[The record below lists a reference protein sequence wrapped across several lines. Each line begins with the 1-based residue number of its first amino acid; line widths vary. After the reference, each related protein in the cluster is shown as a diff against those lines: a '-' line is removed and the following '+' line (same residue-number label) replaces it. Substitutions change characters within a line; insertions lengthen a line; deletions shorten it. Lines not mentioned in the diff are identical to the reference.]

1 MAGNRFTRDERTTLL
16 KGVGLFSNCTREE
29 LRRISSLTTPT
40 TVDRGTV
47 LMLQGQAGSE
57 FFIVVSGMAI
67 AARNDRELAR
77 YGPGSFF
84 GELALL
90 DGGSRTAT
98 VYAATDMELL
108 VLSRSE
114 FRSLQ
119 ETAPSVAFKILNE
132 LGGRL
137 RRADQIVDE
146 YLESGSTI
154 TVPSHWT
161 L

>member
-1 MAGNRFTRDERTTLL
+1 MAANRFTRDQRTTLL
-16 KGVGLFSNCTREE
+16 KGVALFSNCSREE
-29 LRRISSLTTPT
+29 LRRISTLTTLI
-40 TVDRGTV
+40 TVDKGAV
-47 LMLQGQAGSE
+47 LTLQGQPGSE
-57 FFIVVSGMAI
+57 FFIVVSGTAI
-67 AARNDRELAR
+67 AARNERELAR

-98 VYAATDMELL
+98 VYAASDMELL

-119 ETAPSVAFKILNE
+119 VTAPSVAFKILNE

-146 YLESGSTI
+146 YLETGSPM
-154 TVPSHWT
+154 TVPTNWT

>member
-1 MAGNRFTRDERTTLL
+1 MTLL
-16 KGVGLFSNCTREE
+16 KGVGLFSDCSREE

-40 TVDRGTV
+40 AVSKGSV
-47 LMLQGQAGSE
+47 LTLQGQPGSE
-57 FFIVVSGMAI
+57 FFIVVSGTAT
-67 AARNDRELAR
+67 ATRNERELAQ

-98 VYAATDMELL
+98 VYATSDMELL

-137 RRADQIVDE
+137 RRADQLVDE
-146 YLESGSTI
+146 YLETGSPM
-154 TVPSHWT
+154 TVPTNWT

>member
-1 MAGNRFTRDERTTLL
+1 M
-16 KGVGLFSNCTREE
+16 SHCSPICSREE
-29 LRRISSLTTPT
+29 LRRISTLTTLI
-40 TVDRGTV
+40 TVDKGAV
-47 LMLQGQAGSE
+47 LTLQGQPGSE
-57 FFIVVSGMAI
+57 FFIVVSGTAI
-67 AARNDRELAR
+67 AARNERELAR

-98 VYAATDMELL
+98 VYAASDMELL

-119 ETAPSVAFKILNE
+119 VTAPSVAFKILNE

-146 YLESGSTI
+146 YLETGSPM
-154 TVPSHWT
+154 TVPTNWT

>member
-1 MAGNRFTRDERTTLL
+1 MAANRFTKDQRMNLL
-16 KGVGLFSNCTREE
+16 KGVALFSNCTREE
-29 LRRISSLTTPT
+29 LQRISSLTTLT
-40 TVDRGTV
+40 SVDKGTV
-47 LMLQGQAGSE
+47 LMLQGQPGNE
-57 FFIVVSGMAI
+57 FFIVVSGTAT
-67 AARNDRELAR
+67 ATRNERELAQ

-98 VYAATDMELL
+98 VYAASDMELL

-119 ETAPSVAFKILNE
+119 VTAPSVAFKILNE

-137 RRADQIVDE
+137 RRADQILDE
-146 YLESGSTI
+146 YLETGSTI
-154 TVPSHWT
+154 TVPTNWT

>member
-1 MAGNRFTRDERTTLL
+1 MAVNRFTKDQRMALL

-29 LRRISSLTTPT
+29 LQRISSLTTPT
-40 TVDRGTV
+40 SVDKGTV
-47 LMLQGQAGSE
+47 LMLQGQPGNE
-57 FFIVVSGMAI
+57 FFIVVSGTAI
-67 AARNDRELAR
+67 ADRNERELAQ

-98 VYAATDMELL
+98 VYAASDMELL

-119 ETAPSVAFKILNE
+119 VTAPSVAFKILNE

-137 RRADQIVDE
+137 RRADQILDE
-146 YLESGSTI
+146 YLETGSSI
-154 TVPSHWT
+154 TVPTDWT